1 MTYFFADIIFEQERM
16 IMDTYQEQCHHIF
29 LTFLKLFLG
38 HSNFNALPPI
48 LQFSPLKMK
57 YFPISLIAIRSGK
70 VRLLIQAVILYGPT
84 DRLIIKAVVASC
96 PFCFI
101 LFNCLWQWNFFETVK
116 LKLIGKRKSVRFFS
130 FYSSYENIE
139 L

>member
-1 MTYFFADIIFEQERM
+1 MNFQFKNTSDSAHFPYILQRNVYVHYNDLFLIADIIFEQERM
-16 IMDTYQEQCHHIF
+16 IMDTYQQQCHHTF

-38 HSNFNALPPI
+38 HSNFNALPPK

-84 DRLIIKAVVASC
+84 DRLMIKAVVASC

-101 LFNCLWQWNFFETVK
+101 LFNCLWQ
-116 LKLIGKRKSVRFFS
+116 
-130 FYSSYENIE
+130 
-139 L
+139 

>member
-1 MTYFFADIIFEQERM
+1 MNFQFKNTSDSAHFPYLLQRNVHVHNDLFLIADIIFEQERM

-84 DRLIIKAVVASC
+84 DLLMIKAVVASC

-101 LFNCLWQWNFFETVK
+101 LFNCLWQ
-116 LKLIGKRKSVRFFS
+116 
-130 FYSSYENIE
+130 
-139 L
+139 

>member
-1 MTYFFADIIFEQERM
+1 MYVHNDLFLIADIIFEQERM

-84 DRLIIKAVVASC
+84 DRLIIKTVVASC

-101 LFNCLWQWNFFETVK
+101 LFNCLWQ
-116 LKLIGKRKSVRFFS
+116 
-130 FYSSYENIE
+130 
-139 L
+139 

>member
-1 MTYFFADIIFEQERM
+1 MNFQFKNTSDSAHFPYILQRNVYVHNDLFLIADIIFEQERM

-29 LTFLKLFLG
+29 FTFLKLFLG

-48 LQFSPLKMK
+48 FQFSPLKMK

-84 DRLIIKAVVASC
+84 DRLMIKAVVASC

-101 LFNCLWQWNFFETVK
+101 LFNCLWQ
-116 LKLIGKRKSVRFFS
+116 
-130 FYSSYENIE
+130 
-139 L
+139 

>member
-1 MTYFFADIIFEQERM
+1 
-16 IMDTYQEQCHHIF
+16 MDTYQEQCHHIF

-84 DRLIIKAVVASC
+84 DRLMIKAVVASC
-96 PFCFI
+96 PLCFI
-101 LFNCLWQWNFFETVK
+101 LFNCLWQ
-116 LKLIGKRKSVRFFS
+116 
-130 FYSSYENIE
+130 
-139 L
+139 

>member
-1 MTYFFADIIFEQERM
+1 MNFQFKNTSDSAHFPYILQRNVYVHNDLFLIADIIFEQERM
-16 IMDTYQEQCHHIF
+16 IMDTYQQQCHHTF

-38 HSNFNALPPI
+38 HSNFNALPPK

-84 DRLIIKAVVASC
+84 DRLMIKAVVASC

-101 LFNCLWQWNFFETVK
+101 LFNCLWQ
-116 LKLIGKRKSVRFFS
+116 
-130 FYSSYENIE
+130 
-139 L
+139 

>member
-1 MTYFFADIIFEQERM
+1 MNFQFKNTSDSAHFPYILQRNVYVHNDLFLIADIIFGQERM

-84 DRLIIKAVVASC
+84 DLLMIKAVVASC

-101 LFNCLWQWNFFETVK
+101 LFNCLWQ
-116 LKLIGKRKSVRFFS
+116 
-130 FYSSYENIE
+130 
-139 L
+139 

>member
-1 MTYFFADIIFEQERM
+1 MNFQFKNTSDSAHFPYILQRNVYVHNDLFLIADIIFEQERM

-84 DRLIIKAVVASC
+84 DRLMIKAVVASC
-96 PFCFI
+96 PLCFI
-101 LFNCLWQWNFFETVK
+101 LFNCLWQ
-116 LKLIGKRKSVRFFS
+116 
-130 FYSSYENIE
+130 
-139 L
+139 

>member
-1 MTYFFADIIFEQERM
+1 MNFQFKNTSDSAHFPYILQRNVYVHDDLFLIADIIFEQERM

-70 VRLLIQAVILYGPT
+70 VRLLIQAVILYVPT
-84 DRLIIKAVVASC
+84 DRLMIKAVVASC

-101 LFNCLWQWNFFETVK
+101 LFNCLWQ
-116 LKLIGKRKSVRFFS
+116 
-130 FYSSYENIE
+130 
-139 L
+139 

>member
-1 MTYFFADIIFEQERM
+1 MNFQFKNTSDSAHFPYILQRNVYVHDDLFLIADIIFEQERM

-48 LQFSPLKMK
+48 FQFSPLKMK

-70 VRLLIQAVILYGPT
+70 VRLLIQAVILYVPT
-84 DRLIIKAVVASC
+84 DRLMIKAVVASC

-101 LFNCLWQWNFFETVK
+101 LFNCLWQ
-116 LKLIGKRKSVRFFS
+116 
-130 FYSSYENIE
+130 
-139 L
+139 

>member
-1 MTYFFADIIFEQERM
+1 MNFQFKNTSDSAHFPYILQRNVYVHNDLFLIADIIFEQERM

-48 LQFSPLKMK
+48 FQFSPLKMK

-84 DRLIIKAVVASC
+84 DLLMIKAVVASC

-101 LFNCLWQWNFFETVK
+101 LFNCLWQ
-116 LKLIGKRKSVRFFS
+116 
-130 FYSSYENIE
+130 
-139 L
+139 

>member
-1 MTYFFADIIFEQERM
+1 MNFQFKNTSDSAHFPYILQRNVHVHNDLFLIADIIFEQERM

-84 DRLIIKAVVASC
+84 DRLMIKAVVASC

-101 LFNCLWQWNFFETVK
+101 LFNCLWQ
-116 LKLIGKRKSVRFFS
+116 
-130 FYSSYENIE
+130 
-139 L
+139 

>member
-1 MTYFFADIIFEQERM
+1 MNFQFKNTSDSAHFPYILQRNVYVHNDLFLIADIIFEQERM

-29 LTFLKLFLG
+29 FTFLKLFLG

-48 LQFSPLKMK
+48 FQFSPLKMK

-84 DRLIIKAVVASC
+84 DLLMIKAVVASC

-101 LFNCLWQWNFFETVK
+101 LFNCLWQ
-116 LKLIGKRKSVRFFS
+116 
-130 FYSSYENIE
+130 
-139 L
+139 

>member
-1 MTYFFADIIFEQERM
+1 MNFQFKNTSDSAHFPYIWQRNVYVHDDLFLIADIIFEQERM

-84 DRLIIKAVVASC
+84 DRLMIKAVVASC

-101 LFNCLWQWNFFETVK
+101 LFNCLWQ
-116 LKLIGKRKSVRFFS
+116 
-130 FYSSYENIE
+130 
-139 L
+139 

>member
-1 MTYFFADIIFEQERM
+1 MNFQFKNTSDSAHFPYILQRNVYVHNNLFLIADVIFEQERM

-48 LQFSPLKMK
+48 FQFSPLKMK
-57 YFPISLIAIRSGK
+57 YFPISLIAVRSGK

-84 DRLIIKAVVASC
+84 DRLMIKAVVASC

-101 LFNCLWQWNFFETVK
+101 LFNCLWQ
-116 LKLIGKRKSVRFFS
+116 
-130 FYSSYENIE
+130 
-139 L
+139 

>member
-1 MTYFFADIIFEQERM
+1 MNFQFKNTSDSAHFPYILQRNVYVHNDLFLIADIIFEQERM

-29 LTFLKLFLG
+29 FTFLKLFLG

-84 DRLIIKAVVASC
+84 DLLMIKAVVASC

-101 LFNCLWQWNFFETVK
+101 LFNCLWQ
-116 LKLIGKRKSVRFFS
+116 
-130 FYSSYENIE
+130 
-139 L
+139 

>member
-1 MTYFFADIIFEQERM
+1 MNFQFKNTSDSAHFPYILQRNVYVHNDLFLIADIIFEQDRM
-16 IMDTYQEQCHHIF
+16 ILDTYQEQCHHIF

-48 LQFSPLKMK
+48 FQFSPLKMK
-57 YFPISLIAIRSGK
+57 YFHISLIAIRSGK

-84 DRLIIKAVVASC
+84 DRLMIKAVVASC

-101 LFNCLWQWNFFETVK
+101 LFNCLWQ
-116 LKLIGKRKSVRFFS
+116 
-130 FYSSYENIE
+130 
-139 L
+139 

>member
-1 MTYFFADIIFEQERM
+1 MNFQFKNTSDSAHFPYIWQRNVYVHDDLFLIADIIFEQERM

-29 LTFLKLFLG
+29 FTFLKLFLG

-48 LQFSPLKMK
+48 FQFSPLKMK

-84 DRLIIKAVVASC
+84 DRLMIKAVVASC

-101 LFNCLWQWNFFETVK
+101 LFNCLWQ
-116 LKLIGKRKSVRFFS
+116 
-130 FYSSYENIE
+130 
-139 L
+139 

>member
-1 MTYFFADIIFEQERM
+1 MNFQFKNTSDSAHFPYILQRNVYVHDDLFLIADIIFEQERM

-84 DRLIIKAVVASC
+84 DRLMIKAVVASC

-101 LFNCLWQWNFFETVK
+101 LFNCLWQ
-116 LKLIGKRKSVRFFS
+116 
-130 FYSSYENIE
+130 
-139 L
+139 

>member
-1 MTYFFADIIFEQERM
+1 MNFQFKNTSDSAHFPYILQRNVYVHNDLFLIADIIFEQERM

-84 DRLIIKAVVASC
+84 DRLMIKAVVASC

-101 LFNCLWQWNFFETVK
+101 LFNCLWQ
-116 LKLIGKRKSVRFFS
+116 
-130 FYSSYENIE
+130 
-139 L
+139 

>member
-1 MTYFFADIIFEQERM
+1 MNFQFKNTSDSAHFPYILQRNVHVHNDLFLIADIIFEQERM

-84 DRLIIKAVVASC
+84 DRLMIKAVVASC
-96 PFCFI
+96 PFCFF
-101 LFNCLWQWNFFETVK
+101 LFNCLWQ
-116 LKLIGKRKSVRFFS
+116 
-130 FYSSYENIE
+130 
-139 L
+139 

>member
-1 MTYFFADIIFEQERM
+1 MNFQFKNTSDSTHFPYILQRNVYVHDDLFLIADIIFEQERM

-57 YFPISLIAIRSGK
+57 YFPISLIVIRSGK

-84 DRLIIKAVVASC
+84 DRLMIKAVVASC

-101 LFNCLWQWNFFETVK
+101 LFNCLWQ
-116 LKLIGKRKSVRFFS
+116 
-130 FYSSYENIE
+130 
-139 L
+139 

>member
-1 MTYFFADIIFEQERM
+1 MNFQFKNTSDSAHFPYILQRNVHVHNDLFLIADVIFEQERM
-16 IMDTYQEQCHHIF
+16 IMDTYQEQCHHVF

-84 DRLIIKAVVASC
+84 DRLMIKAVVASC

-101 LFNCLWQWNFFETVK
+101 LFNCLWQ
-116 LKLIGKRKSVRFFS
+116 
-130 FYSSYENIE
+130 
-139 L
+139 